1 MNIIMLKSV
10 KGVRMTAK
18 SLFFWVRCSIVII
31 ALCGVTVCAL
41 WYPYSFSLIK
51 ISLTNSE
58 LTKLTTAQSWG
69 LLSFYW
75 AVSIPCFIILI
86 IAWKISA
93 RVKEERLFTVEV
105 AGMIKLCALIL
116 LIDLGVFF
124 VGNTVFL
131 ILKMNDFAFIYFF
144 LILGGLVLSVFLSI
158 LSHYVAKAAE
168 LQEMSD
174 GTV

>member
-1 MNIIMLKSV
+1 
-10 KGVRMTAK
+10 MTTK

-31 ALCGVTVCAL
+31 ALCGLTVCAL

-51 ISLTNSE
+51 IGLTNSKLSE
-58 LTKLTTAQSWG
+58 LTTIQSWG

-75 AVSIPCFIILI
+75 AVSIPCFAILI

-93 RVKEERLFTVEV
+93 HIKTEQLFTSKV
-105 AGMIKLCALIL
+105 AKMIKLCALIL
-116 LIDLGVFF
+116 LIDLGAFF
-124 VGNTVFL
+124 IGNIIFL
-131 ILKMNDFAFIYFF
+131 LLKINDFTIIYFF
-144 LILGGLVLSVFLSI
+144 LIIGGLVLSVFLSV

-168 LQEMSD
+168 LQEISD